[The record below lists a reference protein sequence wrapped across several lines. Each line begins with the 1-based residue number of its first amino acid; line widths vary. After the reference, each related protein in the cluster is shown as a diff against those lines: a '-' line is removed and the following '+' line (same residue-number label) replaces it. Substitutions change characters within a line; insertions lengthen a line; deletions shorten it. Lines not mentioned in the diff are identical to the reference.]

1 MKPDTPS
8 RERAMGEVMVLV
20 FQIHG
25 MGRSG
30 VGYHEVRAGTG
41 PVAPKEKGTPHCLNH
56 RCPPPPSALQAK
68 VYSPMCP
75 AKKEEAEERSVMEI
89 MR

>member
-41 PVAPKEKGTPHCLNH
+41 PSRAKGA
-56 RCPPPPSALQAK
+56 RYPPLP
-68 VYSPMCP
+68 
-75 AKKEEAEERSVMEI
+75 
-89 MR
+89 

>member
-41 PVAPKEKGTPHCLNH
+41 PSRARGVCY
-56 RCPPPPSALQAK
+56 PPLP
-68 VYSPMCP
+68 
-75 AKKEEAEERSVMEI
+75 
-89 MR
+89 